1 MKKQVYAESRY
12 HLKLMNGFVL
22 NLRGLNMEQASKD
35 VETKKFFTTP
45 KGFIVHSYWIK
56 SITEIRTL
64 DVPKG
69 YYEESG
75 EVSEETFNKL
85 QKGLKQ

>member
-1 MKKQVYAESRY
+1 MKKKIYAKSQY
-12 HLKLMNGFVL
+12 QLKLANGFVL
-22 NLRGLNMEQASKD
+22 NLRGLNMEQTIKD

-64 DVPKG
+64 DILKG
-69 YYEESG
+69 QHEESG

-85 QKGLKQ
+85 QKGLNR